1 MKVLILAGG
10 KGTRLG
16 KMTESIPKPLIPING
31 KPVIE
36 YQIELLRKNNL
47 RNITILINH
56 FGDKIKEY
64 FGDGK
69 KWGVHIDY
77 FEETFPLGTA
87 GGIKEMEKRLTEDF
101 LVLYGDLLINVD
113 LKRIIKQHKKNK
125 SRNKNCIGTLM
136 VHPNNHPYDSDLVEI
151 DEQMKILNFLSKP
164 HPENLIYRNIVN
176 AAVYVLSPTICKYIQ
191 KGISSDFGKDIFPSI
206 IRNNKHSLY
215 AYNSPEYLKDMGTPE
230 RLLQTGME
238 VKNGTY
244 KKSVLSIK
252 KPAIF
257 LDRDGV
263 INEEINQLCRVE
275 DFKLIKN
282 ADEAI
287 KKINESGYY
296 AVVITNQPMI
306 AKGFCTYEDVIEIN
320 KKMETELGKTGTKID
335 AIYFCPH
342 HPERGFLGEN
352 KAYKIK
358 CSCRK
363 PNIGMIKK
371 ATKDLNIDLK
381 NSFFIGDST
390 TDALTAKNAKIRFI
404 GIRTGYGCAD
414 QKFSEQ
420 VKIFSNKLKRD
431 IYHAVESLPNLN
443 IF

>member
-47 RNITILINH
+47 RDITILINH
-56 FGDKIKEY
+56 LGDKIKKY

-77 FEETFPLGTA
+77 FEETLPLGTA
-87 GGIKEMEKRLTEDF
+87 GGIKEMEKQFDEDF

-125 SRNKNCIGTLM
+125 LQSKNCIGTLI

-151 DEQMKILNFLSKP
+151 DGQMKILNFLSKP

-176 AAVYVLSPTICKYIQ
+176 AAVYVLSPSICDYIP
-191 KGISSDFGKDIFPSI
+191 KGITSDFGKDIFPLI
-206 IRNNKHSLY
+206 IKDKKHSLY

-230 RLLQTGME
+230 RLLQADAE

-244 KKSVLSIK
+244 QKSVLSGK

-263 INEEINQLCRVE
+263 INEEVDQLCRIE
-275 DFKLIKN
+275 DFKLIEN
-282 ADEAI
+282 AAKAI

-296 AVVITNQPMI
+296 AIVITNQPMI
-306 AKGFCTYEDVIEIN
+306 AKGFCTYGDVIEIN
-320 KKMETELGKTGTKID
+320 KKMETELGKAGAKLD
-335 AIYFCPH
+335 AIYLCPH
-342 HPERGFLGEN
+342 HPEKGFLGEN
-352 KAYKIK
+352 KEFKIK

-363 PNIGMIKK
+363 PNIGMITE
-371 ATKDLNIDLK
+371 ATIDLNVDLE
-381 NSFFIGDST
+381 NSFLIGDST
-390 TDALTAKNAKIRFI
+390 TDALTAKNAGVHFVGVK
-404 GIRTGYGCAD
+404 TGYGCAD
-414 QKFSEQ
+414 QKFAKQ
-420 VKIFSNKLKRD
+420 VDLPPDELKLD
-431 IYHAVESLPNLN
+431 IYQAVKSLL
-443 IF
+443 I